1 LIEHYRKL
9 EPAKYWSLPKT
20 ESAKNK
26 LKKALENNEYIA
38 TLKRDGQLYRFSK
51 GGNLNGGRNSI
62 LQSRT
67 VSKKTH
73 KLVEKQ
79 DNVPDIMSQLDKL
92 PPNTMLMG
100 EICFPLGS
108 NKISSDITS
117 IMGCLPEKAVK
128 RQEKQ
133 KLHYYI
139 FDVLVYN
146 GVPVHEMGYEDRMK
160 YLNKIKENYNFSK
173 EIEFVELVTENI
185 EKNIAKWLEM
195 GEEGGI
201 LMKKTAPYIFEKRP
215 AWNSIKIKQTLTE
228 DLDLVIMDFTAPTK
242 EYKGK
247 FPQSHGFWENVKT
260 GELVEGS
267 FYSNGGYLP
276 VSKNYYYGFV
286 GGFVLGAYQGD
297 RLVEVTKVANL
308 TDQLREEI
316 EENRNSFIGKVVKV
330 AAMSIDKEKR
340 SLRHPNFIDF
350 HPDKNPKECLYKD
363 IFK

>member
-1 LIEHYRKL
+1 MIEKYRKL

-26 LKKALENNEYIA
+26 FQKALQNNEYIA

-51 GGNLNGGRNSI
+51 SEVDSI

-67 VSKKTH
+67 VSKKTRE
-73 KLVEKQ
+73 LVQKQ
-79 DNVPDIMSQLDKL
+79 DNVPHIMQELNQL

-100 EICFPLGS
+100 EICFPMGS

-128 RQEKQ
+128 RQENQ

-139 FDVLVYN
+139 FDVLIFN
-146 GVPVHEMGYEDRMK
+146 GVELYDMGYEQRMQ
-160 YLNKIKENYNFSK
+160 YLEKIKKEYKFSK
-173 EIEFVELVTENI
+173 EIEFVELVQENI
-185 EKNIAKWLEM
+185 QENIAKWLQM
-195 GEEGGI
+195 GEEGGM
-201 LMKKTAPYIFEKRP
+201 LMKRTAPYVFEKRP
-215 AWNSIKIKQTLTE
+215 AWNSIKIKQSLTE
-228 DLDLVIMDFTAPTK
+228 DLDLIVMDFTAPTK

-247 FPQSHGFWENVKT
+247 FPQSHSFWENVKT

-276 VSKNYYYGFV
+276 VSKNYYYGLV
-286 GGFVLGAYQGD
+286 GGFVLGAYQGEK
-297 RLVEVTKVANL
+297 LVEVAKVANL
-308 TDQLREEI
+308 TDELREEI
-316 EENRNSFIGKVVKV
+316 EKDRSSFIGRVAKV
-330 AAMSIDKEKR
+330 AAMSVDKEKR
-340 SLRHPNFIDF
+340 SLRHPNFIGF
-350 HPDKNPKECLYKD
+350 HGDKNPKECVYKD